1 MTAGIP
7 YKSHSEKSLI
17 LQLKGG
23 CTVAFT
29 ELYHQYS
36 ERLYYNILALV
47 KDNDTA
53 EELVQDI
60 FARIW
65 HKREQ
70 LDIEH
75 SFGGYLFTSGRNRV
89 YDFFA
94 TATRNHQ
101 LYERIRC
108 TASEAYSHI
117 EEALLSRENASILQK
132 AIASL
137 SPQRRRVFELCK
149 LEGCSYKEVSELL
162 SVSMATV
169 KEHMTQARNTLRKYL
184 EEHEE
189 VIVGLAFTCFCK
201 NL

>member
-7 YKSHSEKSLI
+7 YKSQSEKSLV

-23 CTVAFT
+23 CTIAFT

-47 KDNDTA
+47 KDSFTA

-70 LDIEH
+70 LEIDH
-75 SFGGYLFTSGRNRV
+75 SFGGYLFTAGRNRV

-94 TATRNHQ
+94 TATRDQQ
-101 LYERIRC
+101 LYDRIRS
-108 TASEAYSHI
+108 TASETYSHI
-117 EEALLSRENASILQK
+117 EEALLYRENAGILQK
-132 AIASL
+132 AIAHL

-149 LEGCSYKEVSELL
+149 IEGCSYKEASVLL
-162 SVSMATV
+162 SISLATV
-169 KEHMTQARNTLRKYL
+169 KDHMTQARNALRKYL

-189 VIVGLAFTCFCK
+189 VLLGLAFSCFCK